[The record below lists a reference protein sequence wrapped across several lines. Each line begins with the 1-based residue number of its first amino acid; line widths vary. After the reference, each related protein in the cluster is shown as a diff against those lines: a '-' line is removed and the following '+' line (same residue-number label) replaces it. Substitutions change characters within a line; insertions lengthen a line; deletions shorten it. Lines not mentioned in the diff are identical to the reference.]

1 MPALETDGDAL
12 VVRLS
17 RAEQLLAFRG
27 DVRFPLSAITSVDVE
42 PDPFGA
48 LRGIRAPG
56 TGWPGVIAYGV
67 RRYAGGRDFAARA
80 LQTPGAPDRSRR
92 LGAVRTAADLDQGST
107 GVGRDD
113 QARASGGEHQRDRH
127 QRQPLDPDLRL
138 AVTDDPLAVLLGLGL
153 DDRDPVVHFPNSAGD
168 DDLVGELAH
177 PAKLDR

>member
-67 RRYAGGRDFAARA
+67 RRYAGGRDFAAVRSKRPA
-80 LQTPGAPDRSRR
+80 LRI
-92 LGAVRTAADLDQGST
+92 DLDDSAPFARLLISIKDPQAWVEMIKHAQAVAST
-107 GVGRDD
+107 
-113 QARASGGEHQRDRH
+113 
-127 QRQPLDPDLRL
+127 
-138 AVTDDPLAVLLGLGL
+138 
-153 DDRDPVVHFPNSAGD
+153 SATATND
-168 DDLVGELAH
+168 S
-177 PAKLDR
+177 P